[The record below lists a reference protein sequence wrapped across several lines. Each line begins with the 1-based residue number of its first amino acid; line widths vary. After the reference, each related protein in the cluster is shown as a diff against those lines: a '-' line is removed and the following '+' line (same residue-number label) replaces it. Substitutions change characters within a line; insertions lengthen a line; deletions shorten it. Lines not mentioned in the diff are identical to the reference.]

1 MRLPSSPLSVSVVL
15 LTLAATAFAAD
26 DAPAVEG
33 DLKGLQGSW
42 QTKLGPE
49 KDVPLV
55 VAIKGDAVTATFTGA
70 GGESVVLKGKIRLDE
85 KASPRTIDWVE
96 FNRPDGAPAEKNQ
109 GIYELKGDT
118 WRVCNGGPGN
128 SRPTEFAGG
137 FGDRPTLIVF
147 ERVKD
152 EPKTKD

>member
-1 MRLPSSPLSVSVVL
+1 MRRVLPLSLLSVAL
-15 LTLAATAFAAD
+15 LTLAAPALAAD
-26 DAPAVEG
+26 EPAVEG
-33 DLKGLQGSW
+33 DLKSLQGSW
-42 QTKLGPE
+42 TTKLGPE

-55 VAIKGDAVTATFTGA
+55 VAIKGDAVTATFKDAKGD
-70 GGESVVLKGKIRLDE
+70 SVVLKGKVKLDE

-109 GIYELKGDT
+109 GIYEIKGDT

-128 SRPTEFAGG
+128 PRPTEFASG

-152 EPKTKD
+152 EPKKD